1 MSEGHPS
8 PALSHNEKLLLQ
20 ALAQQASGDAEELAR
35 AAATDPKHGVSAL
48 SWLATKGL
56 VEVSEEVTPIFSLE
70 EEGRHHARHGLPERR
85 ALERLR
91 SGEFTLQE
99 GVKEG
104 VFSDLKEGQIAI
116 GWLRRKGWAKPHKTE
131 SGLYLQPAA
140 DLKQHLARGPGADE
154 QLLKLLEERGELTR
168 GDIEELAGGATA
180 LKDLRSRKGLIRERT
195 RTLRSYQLTTEGR
208 ALVDLGL
215 DLTPRI
221 SQLTHELLLSG
232 AWREAEFAP
241 YDVATHA
248 AVPESG
254 GRHPLSRLIQ
264 QIRLIFLEMGFS
276 EIGGDFVESA
286 FWNMDTLFIPQDHPA
301 RELQDTLYLSRPETI
316 ELTDE
321 EFIKKIKAIQEHGG
335 DTGSRGWG
343 GAWDPEV
350 GKRPLLRTHT
360 TVNTVRHL
368 QEHPEPPVK
377 VFSVGRVFRRENVDS
392 THLPEFHQI
401 EGICMEQGASFA
413 MLVGLLKHF
422 YARMG
427 FPQVRARPGYFPY
440 TEPSLEVEV
449 LWQGRWLEL
458 GGAGIFRPEVTAPF
472 GVEHPVLAWGL
483 GLERLAMLRLGLDDI
498 RQLYLPDLQWLREAR
513 L

>member
-1 MSEGHPS
+1 MSEGPAS
-8 PALSHNEKLLLQ
+8 PALSYNELLLLKTLGQQGTGNAVDLASASDTEMKQ
-20 ALAQQASGDAEELAR
+20 A
-35 AAATDPKHGVSAL
+35 VSAL

-56 VEVSEEVTPIFSLE
+56 VEVTEEVITLISLDK
-70 EEGRHHARHGLPERR
+70 EGLFHSKQGLPERR
-85 ALERLR
+85 ALDRFLT
-91 SGEFTLQE
+91 SGPFSIEE
-99 GVKEG
+99 GVTQATFTTPAEG
-104 VFSDLKEGQIAI
+104 RIAI
-116 GWLRRKGWAKPHKTE
+116 GWLKRKGWGNPEKTDAGLLLVPTVQE
-131 SGLYLQPAA
+131 KQVSGSDETLLSI
-140 DLKQHLARGPGADE
+140 LAEKDGMTKA
-154 QLLKLLEERGELTR
+154 
-168 GDIEELAGGATA
+168 DIETLPEGGQA
-180 LKDLRSRKGLIRERT
+180 LKDLRSRKGLLKERT
-195 RTLRSYQLTTEGR
+195 RTLRSYRISPAGQAMVDQGIELEAQL
-208 ALVDLGL
+208 
-215 DLTPRI
+215 
-221 SQLTHELLLSG
+221 SQLTHEHLLSG
-232 AWREAEFAP
+232 AWKAARFAP
-241 YDVATHA
+241 YDVDTHA

-276 EIGGDFVESA
+276 EIGGDYVESA
-286 FWNMDTLFIPQDHPA
+286 FWNMDALFIPQDHPA
-301 RELQDTLYLSRPETI
+301 RELQDTLYLSNPETI
-316 ELTDE
+316 ELTDDE
-321 EFIKKIKAIQEHGG
+321 LIKKIKALQEHGG

-343 GAWDPEV
+343 GTWDPKIGE
-350 GKRPLLRTHT
+350 RPLLRTHT

-368 QEHPEPPVK
+368 QAHPEAPVK

-427 FPQVRARPGYFPY
+427 FPQVRVRPGYFPY

-449 LWQGRWLEL
+449 LWQDRWLEL

-472 GVEHPVLAWGL
+472 GVKYPVLAWGL
-483 GLERLAMLRLGLDDI
+483 GLERLAMLRLGLTDI